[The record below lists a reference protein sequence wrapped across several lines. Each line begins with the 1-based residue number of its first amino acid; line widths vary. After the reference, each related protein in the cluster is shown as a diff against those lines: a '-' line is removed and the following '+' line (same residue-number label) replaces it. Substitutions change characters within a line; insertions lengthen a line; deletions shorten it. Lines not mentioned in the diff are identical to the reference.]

1 MRESTFPVSKSI
13 DMILSLLRFAMRMK
27 WIQLNHG
34 RKIKVNCFLN
44 VALIKN
50 APDLSQGWAL
60 NFCGVPSSRYAFIS
74 HVKPL

>member
-1 MRESTFPVSKSI
+1 MDSSPSVSKRFNLI
-13 DMILSLLRFAMRMK
+13 MIEV
-27 WIQLNHG
+27 
-34 RKIKVNCFLN
+34 KVNCFLN

-50 APDLSQGWAL
+50 APDLPQGWAL